1 MESKIKC
8 FDGTGDVKVFIE
20 KSQIHSSLKGY
31 SGEKAAQNL
40 ASRLEGRAFD
50 VYMHMGTE
58 ERKDPK
64 KNLREIYSKNSK
76 GASRTGK
83 QPLQN

>member
-31 SGEKAAQNL
+31 SGEKAA
-40 ASRLEGRAFD
+40 SE
-50 VYMHMGTE
+50 
-58 ERKDPK
+58 P
-64 KNLREIYSKNSK
+64 
-76 GASRTGK
+76 GK
-83 QPLQN
+83 QVRGKGI

>member
-1 MESKIKC
+1 MMESKIKC
-8 FDGTGDVKVFIE
+8 FDGTGDIKVFIE

-50 VYMHMGTE
+50 VYMHMDTE

-64 KNLREIYSKNSK
+64 RLRENYSKNSK